1 MHCTVAKCTVPAVRT
16 ANSITVRTLRI
27 ARMISNCKDRAFSAV
42 DDKDRSLLGTLRIV
56 RAISNCK
63 DRAFSAVDDKDRSLA

>member
-1 MHCTVAKCTVPAVRT
+1 
-16 ANSITVRTLRI
+16 
-27 ARMISNCKDRAFSAV
+27 MISNCKDRAFSAV